1 MISLRPSANNDA
13 FDGVAHLLDRLRN
26 LSNADQANVAE
37 AINKGFASNFDNERA
52 GDGGDWNRLRPFTI
66 AERKRKGF
74 GPGPILNRTGDY
86 RRSFTNRGDADH
98 VEKFKSTRQ
107 GWTLESGS
115 QDERVGTL
123 EFGGYTGSGRFVP
136 PRPASF
142 LSDASEGRVFDV
154 LDSIVDRIMAEGA

>member
-1 MISLRPSANNDA
+1 M
-13 FDGVAHLLDRLRN
+13 FDRLRN
-26 LSNADQANVAE
+26 LSNADQHNVADE
-37 AINKGFASNFDNERA
+37 INKGFASNFDNERA

-74 GPGPILNRTGDY
+74 GPGPILDRTGDY
-86 RRSFTNRGDADH
+86 RRSFTNRGDSDH
-98 VEKFKSTRQ
+98 VEKFKSTRT

-123 EFGGYTGSGRFVP
+123 EFGGYTSTGRFVP

-142 LSDASEGRVFDV
+142 LSDASENRVFDV
-154 LDSIVDRIMAEGA
+154 LDAITDRIMATDS